1 LENTNKEFKK
11 QINEQTQEL
20 IEVNDDFE
28 KKTLEAQKLSKEL
41 TTTKSQYHFGII
53 IASICVLIVN
63 IVIGFVAWYCWRRAS
78 TEIEDSQEKRFYE
91 GEERMK
97 SLFER
102 QNHEAISVERSRDS
116 KDHSPF
122 PCFSKST
129 YRILSK
135 RETLIREENRK
146 HISETQ
152 WKIQNYFQG
161 VYEEQINETPSESPI
176 QSQNESYV
184 HQTASIRKSS
194 RRRCCSEP

>member
-1 LENTNKEFKK
+1 
-11 QINEQTQEL
+11 
-20 IEVNDDFE
+20 
-28 KKTLEAQKLSKEL
+28 
-41 TTTKSQYHFGII
+41 
-53 IASICVLIVN
+53 
-63 IVIGFVAWYCWRRAS
+63 
-78 TEIEDSQEKRFYE
+78 
-91 GEERMK
+91 
-97 SLFER
+97 
-102 QNHEAISVERSRDS
+102 VERSRDS
-116 KDHSPF
+116 KAHSPF